1 VAIYKV
7 KGPDGNTYQLEGP
20 EGASEQD
27 ILSAAEEL
35 LGSRTAA
42 PQAPAEQPEEEYE
55 GFLQE
60 VGEGIVSGLIAIPQ
74 GIVELGTS
82 LVDVVFDTDYTQSVT
97 DFANYVRDAGGI
109 DPTGA
114 AGEIAEVITQFAIPG
129 LGAASMVS
137 KAKVLAEAPKLVK
150 AMAQIGAAG
159 VTDAV
164 VATDGVTTLGDF
176 FQGGPTQTTD
186 LIGLEGREKAMA
198 RLGNRLKLFAEA
210 SGATATVGAGL
221 KALGATTDVVVK
233 GATPIAAPAARQAL
247 RAGTYLSTK
256 AKTGL
261 ENLVGPE
268 RVDQVLSVFRSR
280 GYLTQEAFEQK
291 AKIAG
296 NIESEMTRAGGVAK
310 QLQDELDTAYKDVES
325 VMVGSTPLT
334 RAELNNRLY
343 GFLTKD
349 DAFMKE
355 AEEQGLK
362 ALDMLPK
369 FLHPSARRMRLQVDR
384 LSKQIT
390 NSGFLKTAAEK
401 DEVMGLIKQNI
412 GSYLRRK
419 YKIFE
424 DAGYMKTAEFQA
436 GRQDVIEMLEKR
448 PEFAAKIYDRL
459 ERFRNRIPA
468 TEDAP
473 FKEEFMSQFVTGVGR
488 DARVSAEVA
497 TDLTDRFVKT
507 LTDRNVRVA
516 GSKKGGRVAVNKL
529 QTAMFRDRTLSDPTF
544 KRMLGEINDSTN
556 AYITTVADLATFS
569 ATDDF
574 LTYMA
579 KQAGGEGDI
588 LTEAAA
594 KSMDRGVLESSYTK
608 LDADYWGAM
617 KDMYVSNRVYNQ
629 LTRQVIGDVNP
640 MADLGLALYS
650 GFLRAKGA
658 TQFAKTV
665 LSPITQVRNVT
676 SASLFALAQGNVGAG
691 ANLFES
697 VDTVMRG
704 VLKRP
709 DKYKYYSRL
718 QRLGV
723 INTQSELREIDR
735 LMTEGLGIKQEADRF
750 IAGVPVGDKVEGL
763 FKKGS
768 IGKFLTGAKSAYQAG
783 DDVWKIYNFEFERN
797 KLISA
802 YGSVA
807 NAEKALGR
815 NLDDYA
821 ADIVKNTVPNYER
834 VPEFVKSLRKLPV
847 GNFIAFPAEILR
859 TSANTLSQALKE
871 LSSQDKVLQQIGMR
885 RLTGFL
891 GTTMVAPMALQGT
904 AMMLSGVDSEQMD
917 AVRRSAA
924 PWARNHTLLPTS
936 TDEKGNVTGYVDYS
950 YTNPYDY
957 LTAPV
962 QAIFNAVK
970 DGRDLGKDPES
981 VAFDA
986 VMGSVG
992 ELFAPF
998 FGESIITEK
1007 MLDVTTRGG
1016 VTQTGAKV
1024 YREVDD
1030 PGTKIYKSFTHI
1042 ADAFMPGAADLL
1054 FELKPQKKATQMPGF
1069 EAGRLFRSFTNNN
1082 VDPAGNER
1090 KAVSEFMRMMT
1101 GVTEVEVNPENI
1113 VMYSSYNYSDNS
1125 SGAKQI
1131 FNTAVR
1137 TKGVLDPADAID
1149 TYRSANDALYR
1160 TQSEMYQVVQDMRKL
1175 GKSDSEIRRALKR
1188 YKISNIGQLMRGKFV
1203 PMDISSE
1210 VRKDVRQNGNTLPTP
1225 ELNAIKNE
1233 YRNKP
1238 LGGVE
1243 PESEDQTSAPLTLA
1257 PTSGPTLSTTSGSML
1272 APTSG
1277 PTLSTT
1283 GGPVLSS
1290 SAQATTAPSAALMGS
1305 NPADILK
1312 NMQIAQR
1319 TR

>member
-1 VAIYKV
+1 MASIDPNLLAAKPSNLVGLDPSQVMA
-7 KGPDGNTYQLEGP
+7 QP
-20 EGASEQD
+20 E
-27 ILSAAEEL
+27 
-35 LGSRTAA
+35 
-42 PQAPAEQPEEEYE
+42 EEEYE

-74 GIVELGTS
+74 GIAELGAS

-137 KAKVLAEAPKLVK
+137 KAKVLTEAHKLVK

-198 RLGNRLKLFAEA
+198 RLGNRLKIGAEA

-247 RAGTYLSTK
+247 RAGTFLSTK

-488 DARVSAEVA
+488 DARVSTEVA
-497 TDLTDRFVKT
+497 TDLTNRFVKT

-516 GSKKGGRVAVNKL
+516 GSKKSGRVAVNKL
-529 QTAMFRDRTLSDPTF
+529 QTAMFQERTLSDPTF
-544 KRMLGEINDSTN
+544 KRMLGEINDPTN

-807 NAEKALGR
+807 NAEEALSKSLKR
-815 NLDDYA
+815 SVTLDDYA

-871 LSSQDKVLQQIGMR
+871 LSSQDKVVQQIGMR

-924 PWARNHTLLPTS
+924 PWARNHILLPTS

-1210 VRKDVRQNGNTLPTP
+1210 VRKDVRQNGNKLPLS

-1233 YRNKP
+1233 YRNMP

-1243 PESEDQTSAPLTLA
+1243 QETKDQAAPVVDLGPLTAAPSPAQTSTPQPTAPAT
-1257 PTSGPTLSTTSGSML
+1257 
-1272 APTSG
+1272 
-1277 PTLSTT
+1277 TT
-1283 GGPVLSS
+1283 GQIDPSLL
-1290 SAQATTAPSAALMGS
+1290 AAPATTTGQIDPSLLGS
-1305 NPADILK
+1305 NPITAMK
-1312 NMQIAQR
+1312 NLQIAQR
-1319 TR
+1319 TQ

>member
-1 VAIYKV
+1 M
-7 KGPDGNTYQLEGP
+7 
-20 EGASEQD
+20 
-27 ILSAAEEL
+27 AE
-35 LGSRTAA
+35 SFT
-42 PQAPAEQPEEEYE
+42 PIPAQTFTPIRADAVEQPEEEYE

-74 GIVELGTS
+74 GITELGTS

-109 DPTGA
+109 DPAGA
-114 AGEIAEVITQFAIPG
+114 AGEITEVLTQFAIPG

-176 FQGGPTQTTD
+176 FEGGPTQTTD
-186 LIGLEGREKAMA
+186 LIGLEGREKALA
-198 RLGNRLKLFAEA
+198 RLGNRLKIGAEA

-233 GATPIAAPAARQAL
+233 GATPVAAPIARGTL
-247 RAGTYLSTK
+247 KAGTYLSTK

-268 RVDQVLSVFRSR
+268 RVDRVLSVFRSR

-291 AKIAG
+291 AKILG
-296 NIESEMTRAGGVAK
+296 NVESEMTRAGAVAK
-310 QLQDELDTAYKDVES
+310 DLQDTLDNAYKDVES
-325 VMVGSTPLT
+325 VMVGQSQLT

-343 GFLTKD
+343 GYLTKE
-349 DAFMKE
+349 DALVKE
-355 AEEQGLK
+355 AAEQGIK
-362 ALDMLPK
+362 EIDMLPK
-369 FLHPSARRMRLQVDR
+369 FLHPSARKMRLQVDR
-384 LSKQIT
+384 LSKQIL

-401 DEVMGLIKQNI
+401 DEMIDLIKQNV

-424 DAGYMKTAEFQA
+424 DAGYLKTDEFQA
-436 GRQDVIEMLEKR
+436 GRQEVVDMLKKN
-448 PEFAAKIYDRL
+448 PNFAAKIYDRL
-459 ERFRNRIPA
+459 ERSAKNIPA
-468 TEDAP
+468 KEDAP

-488 DARVSAEVA
+488 DARVSTEVA

-507 LTDRNVRVA
+507 LTDRNVRIA
-516 GSKKGGRVAVNKL
+516 GSKKSGRVAVDKL
-529 QTAMFRDRTLSDPTF
+529 QTSMFQDRTLSAPAF
-544 KRMLGEINDSTN
+544 KRMLGEINDPAN
-556 AYITTVADLATFS
+556 AYTTTVADLATFS

-579 KQAGGEGDI
+579 KQAGSEGDI
-588 LTEAAA
+588 ITDAAA
-594 KSMDRGVLESSYTK
+594 RRMDAAVRENSYTK
-608 LDADYWGAM
+608 LEADYWGAM
-617 KDMYVSNRVYNQ
+617 KDMHVSNRVYNQ

-650 GFLRAKGA
+650 GFLRAKGI
-658 TQFAKTV
+658 TQFGKTV

-676 SASLFALAQGNVGAG
+676 SASLFAMAQGNVGTG
-691 ANLFES
+691 ANIFES

-735 LMTEGLGIKQEADRF
+735 LMSEGLGIKQEADRF
-750 IAGVPVGDKVEGL
+750 IAGVPLGDKVEGL
-763 FKKGS
+763 FKKGAP
-768 IGKFLTGAKSAYQAG
+768 GKFLTGAKSLYQAG

-797 KLISA
+797 KLLSA

-891 GTTMVAPMALQGT
+891 GTTMVAPTALQGT
-904 AMMLSGVDSEQMD
+904 AMMLAGVDKEQME

-957 LTAPV
+957 LTAPA

-970 DGRDLGKDPES
+970 DGRDLGKSPDDI
-981 VAFDA
+981 AFDA
-986 VMGSVG
+986 VVGSMGQ
-992 ELFAPF
+992 LFEPF

-1024 YREVDD
+1024 YRGVDD

-1101 GVTEVEVNPENI
+1101 GMTEVEVNPENI
-1113 VMYSSYNYSDNS
+1113 VMYSSYDYSDSS

-1131 FNTAVR
+1131 FNTSVR
-1137 TKGVLDPADAID
+1137 TKGPLNPSDALE
-1149 TYRSANDALYR
+1149 TYRSANDSLYR
-1160 TQSEMYQVVQDMRKL
+1160 TQSKMYQVVQDMRAL
-1175 GKSDSEIRRALKR
+1175 GKTDPEIRRALKK
-1188 YKISNIGQLMRGKFV
+1188 YKISDIGRLMRGQFV

-1210 VRKDVRQNGNTLPTP
+1210 VKKDVRKNGNKLPMS
-1225 ELNAIKNE
+1225 ELNAIKRE
-1233 YRNKP
+1233 YRNMP

-1243 PESEDQTSAPLTLA
+1243 PEPEAPAA
-1257 PTSGPTLSTTSGSML
+1257 PTVDLGPSTFTPSPAQTFTPQPAQPAAAATFTPQPATA
-1272 APTSG
+1272 APAAK
-1277 PTLSTT
+1277 PIN
-1283 GGPVLSS
+1283 
-1290 SAQATTAPSAALMGS
+1290 PSLLGS
-1305 NPADILK
+1305 NPMSIMK
-1312 NMQIAQR
+1312 NLQIAQG
-1319 TR
+1319 TK